1 MLLLLVS
8 LVCRGLNVA
17 AADVVMVVTFG
28 LSLVEAVVLGLVWLV
43 LAVLSVDIGTAV
55 VVGAGAGAGV
65 VVGAI
70 ASECHWVTVGW
81 GRSKGCAVET
91 PIFERY
97 SCCSPMDIERL
108 VGQALPD
115 GLVGWLGCLP
125 IVRKRENETYLK
137 DGGGGGGRGVVG
149 CERSWGR

>member
-1 MLLLLVS
+1 MLLVS
-8 LVCRGLNVA
+8 LVCHGSNVA

-28 LSLVEAVVLGLVWLV
+28 LSLVEAVGLRLVWLV
-43 LAVLSVDIGTAV
+43 PIVLTIDIGPTE
-55 VVGAGAGAGV
+55 VVGAGAGAGAD
-65 VVGAI
+65 VGAI
-70 ASECHWVTVGW
+70 ARECHWVTVGW

-115 GLVGWLGCLP
+115 GWSVGW
-125 IVRKRENETYLK
+125 
-137 DGGGGGGRGVVG
+137 VV
-149 CERSWGR
+149 SQL